1 MLISDIFLALGFAVV
16 IFFVGALVGYI
27 GKTHINRRKSGWYEG
42 KI

>member
-1 MLISDIFLALGFAVV
+1 MLISDIFLALGFVVV